1 MYGADRLQWWC
12 EFSTINPKEQTMNAA
27 KIKDALM
34 TTAVVLGVIYALN
47 MTPAKP
53 FVQKAL
59 GLGS

>member
-1 MYGADRLQWWC
+1 
-12 EFSTINPKEQTMNAA
+12 MNAA

-53 FVQKAL
+53 IVQKAL

>member
-1 MYGADRLQWWC
+1 
-12 EFSTINPKEQTMNAA
+12 MNAN

-47 MTPAKP
+47 QVNVTKN

-59 GLGS
+59 NG

>member
-1 MYGADRLQWWC
+1 
-12 EFSTINPKEQTMNAA
+12 MNAS

-47 MTPAKP
+47 QVSVTKS

-59 GLGS
+59 VG